1 MNMIHNFAAVSD
13 GGMSMRTAAAVGG
26 GTAGGF
32 ILFLSLLALCC
43 CWSRHYS
50 RPKHPPVHMNNDRS
64 AAEVCGGDL
73 IPNVK
78 DETINTNY
86 SYI

>member
-1 MNMIHNFAAVSD
+1 MIHNFAAVSD

-50 RPKHPPVHMNNDRS
+50 RPKHSPVHMNNDRS
-64 AAEVCGGDL
+64 AAKACGGDL